1 MKDDLDAFAATYCS
15 LPGASVHMYTHVL
28 LTTLSPTVISIFP
41 GIGAAQSLFVI
52 IKLCIQ
58 KDIHIFIACAVRL

>member
-52 IKLCIQ
+52 IK
-58 KDIHIFIACAVRL
+58 